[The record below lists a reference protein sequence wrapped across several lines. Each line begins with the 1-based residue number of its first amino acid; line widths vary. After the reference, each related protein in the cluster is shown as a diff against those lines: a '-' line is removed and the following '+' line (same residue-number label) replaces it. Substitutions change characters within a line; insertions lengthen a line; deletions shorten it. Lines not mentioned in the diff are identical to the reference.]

1 MEERRV
7 DWGPSNG
14 YEIQEY
20 QLSPSSWNRFE
31 ECPRKYWLSRQRL
44 PKKIGMPIVIGNA
57 VHNSVEDICNI
68 DMSDRDISEKEWLP
82 KLSAEIL
89 SNHWQLQKDIFFE
102 MKRHS
107 GWKKNSYNKAR
118 EGLNKALLMLLS
130 QAKILEVDLS
140 KITIGMWNKVRE
152 IILANEGTMNSNCG
166 KLMGRLDL
174 LLKDLDQGGN
184 QIGWI
189 VVDLKTGRPPK
200 DNLSETV
207 NRQLRFYRDLLILI
221 NPNHPPIRTEGW
233 YTSNQTM
240 YEAIGDSVTKDAFDA
255 WASIELTED
264 PFQATPQE
272 FVCGFCEWKAWCPKW
287 FVAVH
292 DETLKRHKTFND
304 EVVTLIN
311 FDSEEGLASFK
322 LMIPDGLDGE
332 LRDSEKSFGAFL
344 SNQSLNQLREL
355 QNMGY
360 DGPLFLGSTRVDGEV
375 RYLGDWS
382 EILPWNPLLKSI
394 RQ

>member
-1 MEERRV
+1 MEERGV

-31 ECPRKYWLSRQRL
+31 ECPRKYWLSRQGL

-240 YEAIGDSVTKDAFDA
+240 HEAMGDSVTKDAFDA

-287 FVAVH
+287 FVAIH

-311 FDSEEGLASFK
+311 FDPEEGLASFK

-382 EILPWNPLLKSI
+382 EILPWTPLLKSI

>member
-174 LLKDLDQGGN
+174 LLKDLDQDGN

>member
-1 MEERRV
+1 MEERGV

-31 ECPRKYWLSRQRL
+31 ECPRKYWLSRQGL

-152 IILANEGTMNSNCG
+152 IILANEGTMNSKCG

>member
-1 MEERRV
+1 MEERGV

-174 LLKDLDQGGN
+174 LLKDLDQDGN

-221 NPNHPPIRTEGW
+221 NPNHPPLRTEGW

>member
-1 MEERRV
+1 
-7 DWGPSNG
+7 
-14 YEIQEY
+14 
-20 QLSPSSWNRFE
+20 
-31 ECPRKYWLSRQRL
+31 
-44 PKKIGMPIVIGNA
+44 
-57 VHNSVEDICNI
+57 
-68 DMSDRDISEKEWLP
+68 
-82 KLSAEIL
+82 
-89 SNHWQLQKDIFFE
+89 

-152 IILANEGTMNSNCG
+152 IILANEGTMNSKCG

-174 LLKDLDQGGN
+174 LLKDLDQDGN

-311 FDSEEGLASFK
+311 FDSEEGLASFN
-322 LMIPDGLDGE
+322 
-332 LRDSEKSFGAFL
+332 S
-344 SNQSLNQLREL
+344 
-355 QNMGY
+355 
-360 DGPLFLGSTRVDGEV
+360 
-375 RYLGDWS
+375 
-382 EILPWNPLLKSI
+382 
-394 RQ
+394 

>member
-1 MEERRV
+1 MEERGV

-31 ECPRKYWLSRQRL
+31 ECPRKYWLSRQGL

-68 DMSDRDISEKEWLP
+68 DMSDRDISEKAWLP

-107 GWKKNSYNKAR
+107 GWKKDSYNKAR

-152 IILANEGTMNSNCG
+152 IILANEGTMNSECG

-287 FVAVH
+287 FVAIH

-382 EILPWNPLLKSI
+382 EILPWTPLLKSI

>member
-1 MEERRV
+1 MEERGV

-31 ECPRKYWLSRQRL
+31 ECPRKYWLSRQGL

-68 DMSDRDISEKEWLP
+68 DMSDRDISEKAWLP

-107 GWKKNSYNKAR
+107 GWKKDSYDKAR

-152 IILANEGTMNSNCG
+152 IILANEGTMNSECG

-287 FVAVH
+287 FVAIH

-375 RYLGDWS
+375 RYLGNWS
-382 EILPWNPLLKSI
+382 EILPWTPLLKSI

>member
-1 MEERRV
+1 MEERGV

-89 SNHWQLQKDIFFE
+89 SNHWQLEKDIFFE

>member
-1 MEERRV
+1 MEERGV

-31 ECPRKYWLSRQRL
+31 ECPRKYWLSRQGL

-107 GWKKNSYNKAR
+107 GWKNNSYNKAR

-130 QAKILEVDLS
+130 KAKILEIDLS

-152 IILANEGTMNSNCG
+152 IILANEGTMNSECG

-382 EILPWNPLLKSI
+382 EILPWTPLLKSI

>member
-1 MEERRV
+1 MEERGV

-174 LLKDLDQGGN
+174 LLKDLDQDGN

>member
-1 MEERRV
+1 MEERGV

-31 ECPRKYWLSRQRL
+31 ECPRKYWLSRQGL

-240 YEAIGDSVTKDAFDA
+240 HEAMGDSVTKDAFDA

-382 EILPWNPLLKSI
+382 EILPWTPLLKSI

>member
-1 MEERRV
+1 MEERGV

-322 LMIPDGLDGE
+322 IMIPDGLDGE

>member
-174 LLKDLDQGGN
+174 LLKDLDQDGN

-322 LMIPDGLDGE
+322 IMIPDGLDGE

>member
-322 LMIPDGLDGE
+322 IMIPDGLDGE

>member
-1 MEERRV
+1 MKERGV

-31 ECPRKYWLSRQRL
+31 ECPRKYWLSRQGL

-107 GWKKNSYNKAR
+107 GWKNNSYNKAR

-130 QAKILEVDLS
+130 KAKILEIDLS

-152 IILANEGTMNSNCG
+152 IILANEGTMNSECG

-255 WASIELTED
+255 WASIELTEN

-332 LRDSEKSFGAFL
+332 LRDSKKSFGAFL

-382 EILPWNPLLKSI
+382 EILPWTPLLKSI

>member
-1 MEERRV
+1 MEERGV

-31 ECPRKYWLSRQRL
+31 ECPRKYWLSRQGL

-152 IILANEGTMNSNCG
+152 IILANEGTMNSKCG

-240 YEAIGDSVTKDAFDA
+240 YEAMGDSVTKDAFDA

>member
-1 MEERRV
+1 MEATRI

-14 YEIQEY
+14 YDIQEY
-20 QLSPSSWNRFE
+20 QLSPSSWNRYE
-31 ECPRKYWLSRQRL
+31 ECPRKYWLSRQGL

-68 DMSDRDISEKEWLP
+68 DMSDRNISEKDWLP

-102 MKRHS
+102 TTRHS
-107 GWKKNSYNKAR
+107 GWKKKSYIKAK
-118 EGLNKALLMLLS
+118 EGLKTALSMLLA
-130 QAKILEVDLS
+130 QAKIIDIDFSE
-140 KITIGMWNKVRE
+140 ITVGMWNKVRDM
-152 IILANEGTMNSNCG
+152 ILANEGTLNSKCG

-174 LLKDLDQGGN
+174 LLKDVDKQGN
-184 QIGWI
+184 EIGWI

-200 DNLSETV
+200 GSLSETV

-240 YEAIGDSVTKDAFDA
+240 HEATGQSVTEDAFRA
-255 WASIELTED
+255 WESIELTEN
-264 PFQATPQE
+264 PFEATPQE
-272 FVCGFCEWKAWCPKW
+272 FSCGFCEWKAWCPKW
-287 FVAVH
+287 FLAIN
-292 DETLKRHKTFND
+292 DNTLKRHKTFND

-311 FDSEEGLASFK
+311 FDAEEGIASFK
-322 LMIPDGLDGE
+322 IMLPDGINGE

-355 QNMGY
+355 QNKGY
-360 DGPLFLGSTRVDGEV
+360 EGPLFLGSTRIDGEI
-375 RYLGDWS
+375 RHLGNWS
-382 EILPWNPLLKSI
+382 EILPWDPLLKSI
-394 RQ
+394 RK

>member
-174 LLKDLDQGGN
+174 LLKDLDQDGN

-221 NPNHPPIRTEGW
+221 NPNHPPLRTEGW

>member
-1 MEERRV
+1 MEERGV